1 MKNCFTRQLFLFFL
15 TFAIAKL
22 SVAQAPPLMS
32 YQAVIR
38 NSANQLVTNQN
49 VGMRVSILQGSPTG
63 SAVYVETHSGTTNAN
78 GLLTVTIG
86 SGTVVSGSFSGINWA
101 SGPYFLKTETDPNG
115 GTNYTITGTQE
126 LMSVPYALY
135 AAQAGNAV
143 NYNAGS
149 GITISSGTISAV
161 DNSATNEIQTL
172 SLSGTNLSISG
183 SGGNSVD
190 LAPLL
195 DNTWKTTG
203 NSGTNPATH
212 FIGTTDNQPLNFKAN
227 NQKAGRIG
235 LAGDG
240 STFFGYQAGNS
251 DNGSDNLCTYIG
263 YQAGLNSTNAY
274 DNVGIGY
281 QSLHSNTT
289 GYSNTAIGTKA
300 LYYNTTGYEN
310 VACGAGALLNN
321 IGGPYNTAIGRGAGI
336 GYPGVNF
343 LQCTFVGSFSS
354 LTVYRA
360 NVTMLGYG
368 IDNAQCTGD
377 NQVLLGNTAISQIR
391 AQVTSITGYSDARI
405 KNNVKEDV
413 VGLDFITRLRPVSYN
428 QNPEILHQIWGT
440 PESLRKTIDH
450 SDIKRQRFVGLIA
463 QEVEQAMKES
473 GYTHFPGI
481 DIPRNEKEVYSLRY
495 GDFIV
500 PLIKSVQELNMKN
513 ELLEKKNET
522 LQNENAELKAIMLD
536 MQSRLAKLESL
547 LSLSRVGSTK

>member
-1 MKNCFTRQLFLFFL
+1 MKNCFTRQLCLFFL

-22 SVAQAPPLMS
+22 SVAQAPPRMS

-203 NSGTNPATH
+203 NSGTNPATN
-212 FIGTTDNQPLNFKAN
+212 FLGTTDGQPLVIRTSNTERLRITQTGDVGIGTTTPA
-227 NQKAGRIG
+227 AR
-235 LAGDG
+235 
-240 STFFGYQAGNS
+240 
-251 DNGSDNLCTYIG
+251 
-263 YQAGLNSTNAY
+263 
-274 DNVGIGY
+274 
-281 QSLHSNTT
+281 LH
-289 GYSNTAIGTKA
+289 
-300 LYYNTTGYEN
+300 
-310 VACGAGALLNN
+310 V
-321 IGGPYNTAIGRGAGI
+321 
-336 GYPGVNF
+336 
-343 LQCTFVGSFSS
+343 
-354 LTVYRA
+354 
-360 NVTMLGYG
+360 
-368 IDNAQCTGD
+368 
-377 NQVLLGNTAISQIR
+377 
-391 AQVTSITGYSDARI
+391 
-405 KNNVKEDV
+405 
-413 VGLDFITRLRPVSYN
+413 
-428 QNPEILHQIWGT
+428 
-440 PESLRKTIDH
+440 
-450 SDIKRQRFVGLIA
+450 
-463 QEVEQAMKES
+463 
-473 GYTHFPGI
+473 
-481 DIPRNEKEVYSLRY
+481 
-495 GDFIV
+495 
-500 PLIKSVQELNMKN
+500 
-513 ELLEKKNET
+513 
-522 LQNENAELKAIMLD
+522 
-536 MQSRLAKLESL
+536 
-547 LSLSRVGSTK
+547 